1 MHASVCS
8 LCLNLNLEHTMLNG
22 YSMELTIY
30 SKYTDTVQQPRPK
43 APPFCLLTCKIPQ

>member
-1 MHASVCS
+1 MHASVYS

-30 SKYTDTVQQPRPK
+30 SKYIVTATSSLVQRPL
-43 APPFCLLTCKIPQ
+43 PFA